1 MTASRNIPQYPS
13 MAPCARAVYLESA
26 EADSTLWRVGFA
38 AMYDGASALGLEE
51 GVMTA
56 FDLRPL
62 NLGEILDRTFTL
74 YRQHFLLFIGI
85 SAIPQT
91 LVLAIN
97 VVSLLLGNKAAMRA
111 FTGLGLGLGLVIGL
125 VVVIVSVFAFFISQ
139 GATILAVKD
148 LYLGRSTSILDSLR
162 RTRGEIWPIIGVGL
176 LTGLVV
182 TFGLVLLVFPGI
194 FIACRLFVSVPAM
207 LTESRGVLDAMSR
220 SWDLTQGAAG
230 RSFVIFLLY
239 LVIVFALA
247 ILLVSPFTALAVFSG
262 VKSPEMMRFWTFMA
276 DLGNRVS
283 STLVSPF
290 LLIASAVFYF
300 DLRVR
305 KEAFDLQFM
314 MDPESER
321 TTGPSSSGMP
331 SILS

>member
-1 MTASRNIPQYPS
+1 
-13 MAPCARAVYLESA
+13 
-26 EADSTLWRVGFA
+26 
-38 AMYDGASALGLEE
+38 
-51 GVMTA
+51 MTA

-62 NLGEILDRTFTL
+62 TLGEILDRTFTL
-74 YRQHFLLFIGI
+74 YRRNFLLFVGI

-97 VVSLLLGNKAAMRA
+97 VISLLLGTKGAARA
-111 FTGLGLGLGLVIGL
+111 FTGLGIGLSLVIGL
-125 VVVIVSVFAFFISQ
+125 VVAIVAVLAIFYSQ

-148 LYLGRSTSILDSLR
+148 LYLGRPASILDSFR
-162 RTRGEIWPIIGVGL
+162 RTRGEILPIMGVGI
-176 LTGLVV
+176 LTGLAVV
-182 TFGLVLLVFPGI
+182 FGLILLVVPGI
-194 FIACRLFVSVPAM
+194 FIACRLFASVPVM
-207 LTESRGVLDAMSR
+207 LTEGRGPRDAMSR

-230 RSFVIFLLY
+230 RAFVIYLLY
-239 LVIVFALA
+239 LVILFAFALV
-247 ILLVSPFTALAVFSG
+247 LVSPFSALAVLAG
-262 VKSPEMMRFWTFMA
+262 IRNPEMMRFWTFIA

-321 TTGPSSSGMP
+321 ITGPSTSGLP
-331 SILS
+331 SIL

>member
-1 MTASRNIPQYPS
+1 
-13 MAPCARAVYLESA
+13 
-26 EADSTLWRVGFA
+26 
-38 AMYDGASALGLEE
+38 
-51 GVMTA
+51 MTA

-74 YRQHFLLFIGI
+74 YRRHFLLFIGI

-97 VVSLLLGNKAAMRA
+97 VISLLLGNNAASRA
-111 FTGLGLGLGLVIGL
+111 FTGLGLGLGLLIGL
-125 VVVIVSVFAFFISQ
+125 VVIIVSVFAFFISQ

-148 LYLGRSTSILDSLR
+148 LYLGRSTSILESLR
-162 RTRGEIWPIIGVGL
+162 RTRGEIGSIIGVGVL
-176 LTGLVV
+176 MGLVV
-182 TFGLVLLVFPGI
+182 TFGLFLLVFPGI
-194 FIACRLFVSVPAM
+194 FIACRLFVSVPVM
-207 LTESRGVLDAMSR
+207 LTESRGVRDSMSR

-230 RSFVIFLLY
+230 RAFVIFVLY

-247 ILLVSPFTALAVFSG
+247 ILLVSPFTALAVLSG
-262 VKSPEMMRFWTFMA
+262 VKNPEMMRFWTFMA

-321 TTGPSSSGMP
+321 ITGPSSSGIP

>member
-1 MTASRNIPQYPS
+1 
-13 MAPCARAVYLESA
+13 
-26 EADSTLWRVGFA
+26 
-38 AMYDGASALGLEE
+38 
-51 GVMTA
+51 MTA

-62 NLGEILDRTFTL
+62 NLGEILDRTFTI
-74 YRQHFLLFIGI
+74 YRRHFLLFIGI

-97 VVSLLLGNKAAMRA
+97 VVSLLLGNNAAARA
-111 FTGLGLGLGLVIGL
+111 FTGLGIGLGIVIAL
-125 VVVIVSVFAFFISQ
+125 VVIIVSAFAFFISQ

-148 LYLGRSTSILDSLR
+148 LYLGRSASILDSLR
-162 RTRGEIWPIIGVGL
+162 RTRKEIGPIMGVGL

-182 TFGLVLLVFPGI
+182 TIGLVLLVFPGI
-194 FIACRLFVSVPAM
+194 FVACRLFVSVPVM
-207 LTESRGVLDAMSR
+207 LTESRGPRDAMSR

-239 LVIVFALA
+239 IVIVFALA
-247 ILLVSPFTALAVFSG
+247 MLLVSPFTALAIFYG
-262 VKSPEMMRFWTFMA
+262 IKNPEMMRFWTFLA

-321 TTGPSSSGMP
+321 ITGPSAGGMP

>member
-1 MTASRNIPQYPS
+1 
-13 MAPCARAVYLESA
+13 
-26 EADSTLWRVGFA
+26 
-38 AMYDGASALGLEE
+38 
-51 GVMTA
+51 MTA

-62 NLGEILDRTFTL
+62 NLGEILDRTFSL
-74 YRQHFLLFIGI
+74 YRSHFLLFIGI

-97 VVSLLLGNKAAMRA
+97 VISLLLGNDAATRA
-111 FTGLGLGLGLVIGL
+111 FKGLGLGLGLVIG
-125 VVVIVSVFAFFISQ
+125 VAVIIVSVFAFFISQ

-148 LYLGRSTSILDSLR
+148 LYLGRSASILESLR

-176 LTGLVV
+176 LTFLVV
-182 TFGLVLLVFPGI
+182 TFGLFLLVFPGI
-194 FIACRLFVSVPAM
+194 FIACRLFVSIPVM
-207 LTESRGVLDAMSR
+207 LTESRGVRDAMSR

-262 VKSPEMMRFWTFMA
+262 VKNPEMMRFWTFLA

-283 STLVSPF
+283 STLVSPI

-305 KEAFDLQFM
+305 KEGFDLQFM

-321 TTGPSSSGMP
+321 TTGPSSNGLP

>member
-1 MTASRNIPQYPS
+1 M
-13 MAPCARAVYLESA
+13 
-26 EADSTLWRVGFA
+26 
-38 AMYDGASALGLEE
+38 
-51 GVMTA
+51 
-56 FDLRPL
+56 
-62 NLGEILDRTFTL
+62 
-74 YRQHFLLFIGI
+74 FIGI

-97 VVSLLLGNKAAMRA
+97 VISLLLGNNAMPRA

-125 VVVIVSVFAFFISQ
+125 VVIIVSVFAFFISQ

-148 LYLGRSTSILDSLR
+148 LYLGRSTSIIESLR
-162 RTRGEIWPIIGVGL
+162 HTRGEIGPIIGVGL
-176 LTGLVV
+176 LSGLVV
-182 TFGLVLLVFPGI
+182 VFGLFLLVFPGI
-194 FIACRLFVSVPAM
+194 FIACRLFVSVPVM
-207 LTESRGVLDAMSR
+207 LTESRGVRDSMSR

-239 LVIVFALA
+239 IVIVFALA
-247 ILLVSPFTALAVFSG
+247 LLLVSPFTALAIFAG
-262 VKSPEMMRFWTFMA
+262 FKNPEMMRFWTFLA

-305 KEAFDLQFM
+305 KEGFDLQFM

-321 TTGPSSSGMP
+321 TTGSSSSGIP